1 MAKREGI
8 DRGRNQPPS
17 GGKPGRVMSAEFK
30 AHSDDGPVT
39 KRSKRARA
47 NKSSLNVSSYPRQFQ
62 RAARLIDASLRK
74 GG

>member
-1 MAKREGI
+1 
-8 DRGRNQPPS
+8 
-17 GGKPGRVMSAEFK
+17 MSAEFK

-74 GG
+74 GR